1 MVASLRTAID
11 DARSSAVPSS
21 TARPSAGVVLALGR
35 IEAKHLLRH
44 PAFLLPTA
52 FGLLLMRGAIG
63 FGGSSSSMALNLA
76 WLAGGV
82 AIGILIGAVLTTNV
96 AALRPRRDHLTELY
110 GSLPAPAE
118 ARTAGVMTGLVLG
131 LGILAVVIAGAT
143 WLVLDRVDELAEHV
157 DLFLASQYVLS
168 VLALGAVGV
177 AVGRWV
183 PSVLGGPLVVIAHVF
198 TGLIWIVPWI
208 APASTGIGVG
218 WHFTYLLAV
227 IAGLTTLAFA
237 RDRRTAPR
245 FVVVAPALGLAVLAA
260 VEQTPP
266 GGY

>member
-118 ARTAGVMTGLVLG
+118 ARTAGDDHRQDSE
-131 LGILAVVIAGAT
+131 AEYESCHHAG
-143 WLVLDRVDELAEHV
+143 
-157 DLFLASQYVLS
+157 
-168 VLALGAVGV
+168 G
-177 AVGRWV
+177 
-183 PSVLGGPLVVIAHVF
+183 
-198 TGLIWIVPWI
+198 
-208 APASTGIGVG
+208 
-218 WHFTYLLAV
+218 
-227 IAGLTTLAFA
+227 AGLRWSRQRAYSSV
-237 RDRRTAPR
+237 R
-245 FVVVAPALGLAVLAA
+245 
-260 VEQTPP
+260 
-266 GGY
+266 